1 MYVAFTL
8 VSCAFFIGIVAW
20 YSYYKTKN
28 TLNSSGGFFLGG
40 RGLTGGFIAGALILT
55 NLSAEQL
62 IGLNGQGYKNNLSSM
77 GWEVTAGFSVIILA
91 TILLPKYLGGAFTT
105 LPEFI
110 NTRFD
115 HQTRLLIVV
124 LFMVGYGFIT
134 IPSVLYS
141 GSLAV
146 IQIFDIPNMFDITYE
161 QSIWII
167 VWVIGI
173 IGMLYAVLGG
183 LKAIAISDTL
193 NGIGLLIVGVL
204 VPILGFIALGH
215 GSMLAGMKTI
225 ATEHPEKLN
234 SIGSQQDDVP
244 FGSIFTGMIFANL
257 FYWGTNQYVIQRTL
271 GAKSLAEGQ
280 KGALFTGFLKIL
292 VPFLMMIPGVIAYHL
307 YGSGLKNM
315 DLAYPTLTKDVFPTF
330 LNGFFLAVLLGAVFS
345 SFNAL
350 LNSASTLFV
359 YDIYK
364 VLINKEATDRQMI
377 RVSQWFGVIL
387 ALITFFISPK
397 LMNAPQGLWTIIR
410 QFTGFFNIP
419 IIAIVLVGIFSK
431 RIPAIGPKIVII
443 SHVIVY
449 YLLIWGLPMFFH
461 YEMTINFIYIQGLL
475 FVIEVL
481 LMIVIGA
488 IKPLSTPYQ
497 FKPNPKVDMT
507 PWKYTIPVTVVLFG
521 SMIFTFIL
529 FSPIGLASQEN
540 IVSPLFWPM
549 VIALVI
555 VVGVLY
561 YVSLKQ
567 WSHKYESTLKQQYN
581 KQLKEELNIEQQGK
595 VITNSLEHSIK

>member
-1 MYVAFTL
+1 MYIAFTL
-8 VSCAFFIGIVAW
+8 LSCAFFIGIVAW

-28 TLNSSGGFFLGG
+28 TVSSSGGFFLGG

-62 IGLNGQGYKNNLSSM
+62 IGLNGQGYQNNLSSM

-110 NTRFD
+110 NNRFD
-115 HQTRLLIVV
+115 KQTRLLIVL

-146 IQIFDIPNMFDITYE
+146 LQIFDIPHMFHITYE
-161 QSIWII
+161 QSIWVI

-173 IGMLYAVLGG
+173 IGMLYAILGG
-183 LKAIAISDTL
+183 LRAIAISDTI
-193 NGIGLLIVGVL
+193 NGIGLLIVGIL
-204 VPILGFIALGH
+204 VPILGFIALGN
-215 GSMLAGMKTI
+215 GSLLEGMKTV
-225 ATEHPEKLN
+225 ATDHPEKLN
-234 SIGSQQDDVP
+234 AIGSNKDDVP

-271 GAKSLAEGQ
+271 GAKNLAEGQ

-315 DLAYPTLTKDVFPTF
+315 DLAYPTLVKDVFPTF
-330 LNGFFLAVLLGAVFS
+330 LDGFFLAVLLGAVFS

-364 VLINKEATDRQMI
+364 VLINNKATDRQMI

-387 ALITFFISPK
+387 ALATFFISPM

-419 IIAIVLVGIFSK
+419 IIAIVLVGIFAK
-431 RIPAIGPKIVII
+431 KVPAIAPKIVII

-449 YLLIWGLPMFFH
+449 YLLIWGLPMVFK
-461 YEMTINFIYIQGLL
+461 YEMAINFIYIQGLL

-481 LMIVIGA
+481 IMLIIGMTN
-488 IKPLSTPYQ
+488 PLDIP
-497 FKPNPKVDMT
+497 FKFSPNPKVDMT
-507 PWKYTIPVTVVLFG
+507 PWKYTIPVTVLLLG
-521 SMIFTFIL
+521 SIVFTFIL
-529 FSPIGLASQEN
+529 FSPIGLAAQN
-540 IVSPLFWPM
+540 HIVSSWFWPSI
-549 VIALVI
+549 VLLAII
-555 VVGVLY
+555 VVTFYFIGLR
-561 YVSLKQ
+561 Q
-567 WSHKYESTLKQQYN
+567 WSKKYEVALKQQYDEALFRDLN
-581 KQLKEELNIEQQGK
+581 QNELSGEPLIR
-595 VITNSLEHSIK
+595 

>member
-1 MYVAFTL
+1 MYIAFTL
-8 VSCAFFIGIVAW
+8 ISCAFFIGIVAW

-28 TLNSSGGFFLGG
+28 TVSSSGGFFLGG

-62 IGLNGQGYKNNLSSM
+62 IGLNGQGYQNNLSSM

-110 NTRFD
+110 NNRFD
-115 HQTRLLIVV
+115 KQTRLLIVL

-146 IQIFDIPNMFDITYE
+146 LQIFDIPNMFHITYE
-161 QSIWII
+161 QSIWVI

-173 IGMLYAVLGG
+173 IGMLYAILGG

-204 VPILGFIALGH
+204 VPILGFIALGN
-215 GSMLAGMKTI
+215 GSLLEGMKTV
-225 ATEHPEKLN
+225 ATDHPEKLN
-234 SIGSQQDDVP
+234 AIGSNKDDVP

-315 DLAYPTLTKDVFPTF
+315 DLAYPTLVKDVFPTF
-330 LNGFFLAVLLGAVFS
+330 LDGFFLAVLLGAVFS

-364 VLINKEATDRQMI
+364 VLINNKATDRQMI

-387 ALITFFISPK
+387 ALATFFISPM

-419 IIAIVLVGIFSK
+419 IIAIVLVGIFAK
-431 RIPAIGPKIVII
+431 KVPAIAPKIVII
-443 SHVIVY
+443 AHVIVY
-449 YLLIWGLPMFFH
+449 YLLIWGLPMFFK
-461 YEMTINFIYIQGLL
+461 YEMAINFIYIQGLL

-481 LMIVIGA
+481 VMLIIGMT
-488 IKPLSTPYQ
+488 KPLDIP
-497 FKPNPKVDMT
+497 FKFSPNPKVDMT
-507 PWKYTIPVTVVLFG
+507 PWKYTIPVTVLLLG
-521 SMIFTFIL
+521 SIVFTFIL
-529 FSPIGLASQEN
+529 FSPIGLAAQHH
-540 IVSPLFWPM
+540 IVSSWFWPSI
-549 VIALVI
+549 VLLAII
-555 VVGVLY
+555 VV
-561 YVSLKQ
+561 
-567 WSHKYESTLKQQYN
+567 
-581 KQLKEELNIEQQGK
+581 
-595 VITNSLEHSIK
+595 

>member
-1 MYVAFTL
+1 MYIAFTL
-8 VSCAFFIGIVAW
+8 ISCAFFIGIVAW

-28 TLNSSGGFFLGG
+28 TVSSSGGFFLGG

-62 IGLNGQGYKNNLSSM
+62 IGLNGQGYQNNLSSM

-110 NTRFD
+110 NNRFD
-115 HQTRLLIVV
+115 KQTRLLIVL

-146 IQIFDIPNMFDITYE
+146 LQIFDIPHMFHITYE
-161 QSIWII
+161 QSIWVI

-173 IGMLYAVLGG
+173 IGMLYAILGG

-204 VPILGFIALGH
+204 VPILGFIALGN
-215 GSMLAGMKTI
+215 GSLLEGMKTI
-225 ATEHPEKLN
+225 ATNHPEKLN
-234 SIGSQQDDVP
+234 AIGSNKDDVP

-292 VPFLMMIPGVIAYHL
+292 VPFLMMIPGVIAFHL

-315 DLAYPTLTKDVFPTF
+315 DLAYPTLVKDVFPTF
-330 LNGFFLAVLLGAVFS
+330 LDGFFLAVLLGAVFS

-364 VLINKEATDRQMI
+364 VLINNKAIDRQMI

-387 ALITFFISPK
+387 ALATFFISPM
-397 LMNAPQGLWTIIR
+397 LMNAPQGLWIIIR

-419 IIAIVLVGIFSK
+419 IIAIVLVGIFAK
-431 RIPAIGPKIVII
+431 RVPAIAPKIVII

-449 YLLIWGLPMFFH
+449 YLLIWGLPMVFK
-461 YEMTINFIYIQGLL
+461 YEMAINFIYIQGLL
-475 FVIEVL
+475 FVVEVL
-481 LMIVIGA
+481 VMLIIGMTN
-488 IKPLSTPYQ
+488 PLDIP
-497 FKPNPKVDMT
+497 FKFSPNPKVDMT
-507 PWKYTIPVTVVLFG
+507 PWKYTIPVTVLLLG
-521 SMIFTFIL
+521 SIVFTFIL
-529 FSPIGLASQEN
+529 FSPIGLAAQHH
-540 IVSPLFWPM
+540 IVSSWFWPSI
-549 VIALVI
+549 VLLAII
-555 VVGVLY
+555 VVIFHYIGLR
-561 YVSLKQ
+561 Q
-567 WSHKYESTLKQQYN
+567 WSKQYETTLKKQYN
-581 KQLKEELNIEQQGK
+581 KELFTDLNQNELSGEPLIR
-595 VITNSLEHSIK
+595 

>member
-1 MYVAFTL
+1 MYIAFTL
-8 VSCAFFIGIVAW
+8 LSCAFFIGIVAW

-28 TLNSSGGFFLGG
+28 TVSSSGGFFLGG

-62 IGLNGQGYKNNLSSM
+62 IGLNGQGYQNNLSSM

-110 NTRFD
+110 NNRFD
-115 HQTRLLIVV
+115 KQTRLLIVL

-146 IQIFDIPNMFDITYE
+146 LQIFDIPHMFHITYE
-161 QSIWII
+161 QSIWVI

-173 IGMLYAVLGG
+173 IGMLYAILGG

-193 NGIGLLIVGVL
+193 NGIGLLIVGIL
-204 VPILGFIALGH
+204 VPILGFIALGN
-215 GSMLAGMKTI
+215 GSLLEGMKTV
-225 ATEHPEKLN
+225 ATDHPEKLN
-234 SIGSQQDDVP
+234 AIGSNKDDVP
-244 FGSIFTGMIFANL
+244 IGSIFTGMIFANL

-271 GAKSLAEGQ
+271 GAKNLAEGQ

-315 DLAYPTLTKDVFPTF
+315 DLAYPTLVKDVFPTF
-330 LNGFFLAVLLGAVFS
+330 LDGFFLAVLLGAVFS

-364 VLINKEATDRQMI
+364 VLINNKATDRQMI

-387 ALITFFISPK
+387 ALATFFISPM

-419 IIAIVLVGIFSK
+419 IIAIVLVGIFAK
-431 RIPAIGPKIVII
+431 RVPAIAPKIVII

-449 YLLIWGLPMFFH
+449 YLLIWGLPMFFK
-461 YEMTINFIYIQGLL
+461 YEMAINFIYIQGLL

-481 LMIVIGA
+481 VMLIIGMT
-488 IKPLSTPYQ
+488 KPLDIP
-497 FKPNPKVDMT
+497 FKFSPNPKVDMT
-507 PWKYTIPVTVVLFG
+507 PWKYTIPVTVLLLG
-521 SMIFTFIL
+521 SIVFTFIL
-529 FSPIGLASQEN
+529 FSPIGLAAQHH
-540 IVSPLFWPM
+540 IVSSWFWPSI
-549 VIALVI
+549 VLLVI
-555 VVGVLY
+555 IVVTFYFIGLR
-561 YVSLKQ
+561 Q
-567 WSHKYESTLKQQYN
+567 WSKKYEVALKQQYN
-581 KQLKEELNIEQQGK
+581 KELFTDLNQSELPGEQLIR
-595 VITNSLEHSIK
+595 

>member
-1 MYVAFTL
+1 MYIAFTL
-8 VSCAFFIGIVAW
+8 ISCAFFIGIVAW

-28 TLNSSGGFFLGG
+28 TVSSSGGFFLGG

-62 IGLNGQGYKNNLSSM
+62 IGLNGQGYQNNLSSM

-110 NTRFD
+110 NNRFD
-115 HQTRLLIVV
+115 KQTRLLIVL

-146 IQIFDIPNMFDITYE
+146 LQIFDIPNMFHITYE
-161 QSIWII
+161 QSIWAI

-173 IGMLYAVLGG
+173 IGMLYAILGG

-204 VPILGFIALGH
+204 VPILGFIALGN
-215 GSMLAGMKTI
+215 GSLLEGMKAV
-225 ATEHPEKLN
+225 ATDHPEKLN
-234 SIGSQQDDVP
+234 AIGSNKDDVP

-315 DLAYPTLTKDVFPTF
+315 DLAYPTLVKDVFPTF
-330 LNGFFLAVLLGAVFS
+330 LDGFFLAVLLGAVFS

-364 VLINKEATDRQMI
+364 VLINNKATDRQMI

-387 ALITFFISPK
+387 ALATFFISPM

-419 IIAIVLVGIFSK
+419 IIAIVLVGIFAK
-431 RIPAIGPKIVII
+431 KVPAIAPKIVII
-443 SHVIVY
+443 AHVIVY
-449 YLLIWGLPMFFH
+449 YLLIWGLPMFFK
-461 YEMTINFIYIQGLL
+461 YEMAINFIYIQGLL

-481 LMIVIGA
+481 VMLIIGMT
-488 IKPLSTPYQ
+488 KPLDIP
-497 FKPNPKVDMT
+497 FKFSPNPKVDMT
-507 PWKYTIPVTVVLFG
+507 PWKYTIPVTVLLLG
-521 SMIFTFIL
+521 SIVFTFIL
-529 FSPIGLASQEN
+529 FSPIGLAAQHH
-540 IVSPLFWPM
+540 IVSSWFWPSI
-549 VIALVI
+549 VLLVI
-555 VVGVLY
+555 IVVTFYFIGLR
-561 YVSLKQ
+561 Q
-567 WSHKYESTLKQQYN
+567 WSKKYEVALKQQYN
-581 KQLKEELNIEQQGK
+581 KELFTDLNQSELPGEQLIR
-595 VITNSLEHSIK
+595 

>member
-1 MYVAFTL
+1 MYTAFTL
-8 VSCAFFIGIVAW
+8 ISCAFFIGIVAW

-28 TLNSSGGFFLGG
+28 TVSSSGGFFLGG

-62 IGLNGQGYKNNLSSM
+62 IGLNGQGYQNNLSSM

-110 NTRFD
+110 NNRFD
-115 HQTRLLIVV
+115 KQTRLLIVL

-146 IQIFDIPNMFDITYE
+146 LQIFDIPNMFHITYE
-161 QSIWII
+161 QSIWVI

-173 IGMLYAVLGG
+173 IGMLYAILGG
-183 LKAIAISDTL
+183 LRAIAISDTL
-193 NGIGLLIVGVL
+193 NGIGLLIVGIL
-204 VPILGFIALGH
+204 VPILGFIALGN
-215 GSMLAGMKTI
+215 GSLLEGMKTV
-225 ATEHPEKLN
+225 ATDHPEKLN
-234 SIGSQQDDVP
+234 AIGSNKDDVP

-271 GAKSLAEGQ
+271 GAKNLAEGQ

-315 DLAYPTLTKDVFPTF
+315 DLAYPTLVKDVFPTF
-330 LNGFFLAVLLGAVFS
+330 LDGFFLAVLLGAVFS

-364 VLINKEATDRQMI
+364 VLINNKATDRQMI

-387 ALITFFISPK
+387 ALATFFISPM

-419 IIAIVLVGIFSK
+419 IIAIVLVGIFAK
-431 RIPAIGPKIVII
+431 KVPAIAPKIVII

-449 YLLIWGLPMFFH
+449 YLLIWGLPMVFK
-461 YEMTINFIYIQGLL
+461 YEMAINFIYIQGLL

-481 LMIVIGA
+481 IMLIIGMTN
-488 IKPLSTPYQ
+488 PLDIP
-497 FKPNPKVDMT
+497 FKFSPNPKVDMT
-507 PWKYTIPVTVVLFG
+507 PWKYTIPVTVLLLG
-521 SMIFTFIL
+521 SIVFTFIL
-529 FSPIGLASQEN
+529 FSPIGLAAQN
-540 IVSPLFWPM
+540 HIVSSWFWPSIVLLAII
-549 VIALVI
+549 VITFYFIGLR
-555 VVGVLY
+555 
-561 YVSLKQ
+561 Q
-567 WSHKYESTLKQQYN
+567 WSKKYEVALKQQYDEALFRDLN
-581 KQLKEELNIEQQGK
+581 QNELSGEPLIR
-595 VITNSLEHSIK
+595 

>member
-1 MYVAFTL
+1 MYIAFTL
-8 VSCAFFIGIVAW
+8 ISCAFFIGIVAW

-28 TLNSSGGFFLGG
+28 TVSSSGGFFLGG

-62 IGLNGQGYKNNLSSM
+62 IGLNGQGYQNNLSSM

-110 NTRFD
+110 NNRFD
-115 HQTRLLIVV
+115 KQTRLLIVL

-146 IQIFDIPNMFDITYE
+146 LQIFDIPNMFHITYE
-161 QSIWII
+161 QSIWVI
-167 VWVIGI
+167 VWIIGI

-204 VPILGFIALGH
+204 VPILGFIALGN
-215 GSMLAGMKTI
+215 GSLLEGMKTI
-225 ATEHPEKLN
+225 VTNHPEKLN
-234 SIGSQQDDVP
+234 AIGSNKDDVP

-292 VPFLMMIPGVIAYHL
+292 VPFLMMIPGVIAFHL

-315 DLAYPTLTKDVFPTF
+315 DLAYPTLVKDVFPTF
-330 LNGFFLAVLLGAVFS
+330 LDGFFLAVLLGAVFS

-364 VLINKEATDRQMI
+364 VLINNKATDRQMI

-387 ALITFFISPK
+387 ALATFFISPM

-419 IIAIVLVGIFSK
+419 IIAIVLVGIFAK
-431 RIPAIGPKIVII
+431 KVPAIAPKIVII

-449 YLLIWGLPMFFH
+449 YLLIWGLPMFFK
-461 YEMTINFIYIQGLL
+461 YEMAINFIYIQGLL

-481 LMIVIGA
+481 VMLIIGMTN
-488 IKPLSTPYQ
+488 PLDIP
-497 FKPNPKVDMT
+497 FKFSPNPKVDMT
-507 PWKYTIPVTVVLFG
+507 PWKYTIPVTVLLLGAIV
-521 SMIFTFIL
+521 FTFIL
-529 FSPIGLASQEN
+529 FSPIGLAAQHH
-540 IVSPLFWPM
+540 IVSSWFWPSI
-549 VIALVI
+549 VLLAII
-555 VVGVLY
+555 VVTFYFIGLR
-561 YVSLKQ
+561 Q
-567 WSHKYESTLKQQYN
+567 WSKKYEVALKQQYN
-581 KQLKEELNIEQQGK
+581 KELFTDLNQSELPGEQLIR
-595 VITNSLEHSIK
+595 

>member
-1 MYVAFTL
+1 MYIAFTL
-8 VSCAFFIGIVAW
+8 LSCAFFIGIVAW

-28 TLNSSGGFFLGG
+28 TVSSSGGFFLGG

-62 IGLNGQGYKNNLSSM
+62 IGLNGQGYQNNLSSM

-110 NTRFD
+110 NNRFD
-115 HQTRLLIVV
+115 KQTRLLIVL

-146 IQIFDIPNMFDITYE
+146 LQIFDIPNMFHITYE
-161 QSIWII
+161 QSIWVI

-173 IGMLYAVLGG
+173 IGMLYAILGG
-183 LKAIAISDTL
+183 LRAIAISDTL
-193 NGIGLLIVGVL
+193 NGIGLLIVGIL
-204 VPILGFIALGH
+204 VPILGFIALGN
-215 GSMLAGMKTI
+215 GSLLEGMKTVV
-225 ATEHPEKLN
+225 TDHPEKLN
-234 SIGSQQDDVP
+234 AIGSNKDDVP

-271 GAKSLAEGQ
+271 GAKNLAEGQ

-315 DLAYPTLTKDVFPTF
+315 DLAYPTLVKDVFPTF
-330 LNGFFLAVLLGAVFS
+330 LDGFFLAVLLGAVFS

-364 VLINKEATDRQMI
+364 VLINNKATDRQMI

-387 ALITFFISPK
+387 ALATFFISPM

-419 IIAIVLVGIFSK
+419 IIAIVLVGIFAK
-431 RIPAIGPKIVII
+431 KVPAIAPKIVII

-449 YLLIWGLPMFFH
+449 YLLIWGLPMFFK
-461 YEMTINFIYIQGLL
+461 YEMAINFIYIQGLL

-481 LMIVIGA
+481 IMLIIGMTN
-488 IKPLSTPYQ
+488 PLDIP
-497 FKPNPKVDMT
+497 FKFSPNPKVDMT
-507 PWKYTIPVTVVLFG
+507 PWKYTIPVTVLLLGSIVL
-521 SMIFTFIL
+521 TFIL
-529 FSPIGLASQEN
+529 FSPIGLAAQN
-540 IVSPLFWPM
+540 HIVSPWFWPSI
-549 VIALVI
+549 VLLAII
-555 VVGVLY
+555 VVTFYFIGLR
-561 YVSLKQ
+561 Q
-567 WSHKYESTLKQQYN
+567 WSKKYEVALKQQYDEALFRDLN
-581 KQLKEELNIEQQGK
+581 QNELSGEPLIR
-595 VITNSLEHSIK
+595 

>member
-1 MYVAFTL
+1 MYIAFTL
-8 VSCAFFIGIVAW
+8 ISCVFFIGIVAW

-28 TLNSSGGFFLGG
+28 TISSSGGFFLGG

-62 IGLNGQGYKNNLSSM
+62 IGLNGQGYQNNLSSM

-110 NTRFD
+110 NNRFD
-115 HQTRLLIVV
+115 KQTRLLIVL

-146 IQIFDIPNMFDITYE
+146 LQIFDIPNMFHITYE
-161 QSIWII
+161 QSIWVI

-173 IGMLYAVLGG
+173 IGMLYAILGG

-204 VPILGFIALGH
+204 VPVLGFIALGN
-215 GSMLAGMKTI
+215 GSLLEGMKTI
-225 ATEHPEKLN
+225 ATDHPEKLN
-234 SIGSQQDDVP
+234 AIGSNKDDVP

-271 GAKSLAEGQ
+271 GAKNLAEGQ

-307 YGSGLKNM
+307 YRSRLKNM
-315 DLAYPTLTKDVFPTF
+315 DLAYPMLVKDVFPTF
-330 LNGFFLAVLLGAVFS
+330 LDGFFLAVLLGAVFS

-364 VLINKEATDRQMI
+364 ILINKKATDRQMI
-377 RVSQWFGVIL
+377 RASQWFGVIL
-387 ALITFFISPK
+387 ALTTFFISPM

-419 IIAIVLVGIFSK
+419 IIAIVLVGIFAK
-431 RIPAIGPKIVII
+431 RVPPIAPKIIII
-443 SHVIVY
+443 SHVLVY
-449 YLLIWGLPMFFH
+449 YLLIWGLPVFFK

-481 LMIVIGA
+481 VMLIIGV
-488 IKPLSTPYQ
+488 KNPLDTS
-497 FKPNPKVDMT
+497 FKFSPNPKVDMR
-507 PWKYTIPVTVVLFG
+507 PWKYTIPVTVLLLG
-521 SMIFTFIL
+521 SIVFTFIL
-529 FSPIGLASQEN
+529 FSPIGLAAQHH
-540 IVSPLFWPM
+540 IVSSWFWP
-549 VIALVI
+549 AI
-555 VVGVLY
+555 VLLAITVVTFY
-561 YVSLKQ
+561 YIGLRQ
-567 WSHKYESTLKQQYN
+567 WSKKYETTLKQQYN
-581 KQLKEELNIEQQGK
+581 KELFRDLDESELSGE
-595 VITNSLEHSIK
+595 NS

>member
-1 MYVAFTL
+1 MYIAFTL
-8 VSCAFFIGIVAW
+8 ISCVFFIVIVAW
-20 YSYYKTKN
+20 YAYYKTKN
-28 TLNSSGGFFLGG
+28 TVSSSGGFFLGG
-40 RGLTGGFIAGALILT
+40 RGLIGGFIAGALILT

-62 IGLNGQGYKNNLSSM
+62 IGLNGQGYQNNLSSM

-110 NTRFD
+110 NNRFD
-115 HQTRLLIVV
+115 KQTRLLIVL

-146 IQIFDIPNMFDITYE
+146 LQIFDIPHMFHITYE
-161 QSIWII
+161 QSIWVI

-173 IGMLYAVLGG
+173 IGMLYAILGG

-204 VPILGFIALGH
+204 VPILGFIALGN
-215 GSMLAGMKTI
+215 GSLLEGMKTI
-225 ATEHPEKLN
+225 ATNHPEKLN
-234 SIGSQQDDVP
+234 AIGSNKDDVP

-292 VPFLMMIPGVIAYHL
+292 VPFLMMIPGVIAFHL

-315 DLAYPTLTKDVFPTF
+315 DLAYPTLVKDVFPTF
-330 LNGFFLAVLLGAVFS
+330 LDGFFLAVLLGAVFS

-364 VLINKEATDRQMI
+364 VLINNKATDRQMI

-387 ALITFFISPK
+387 ALVTFFISPM

-410 QFTGFFNIP
+410 QFTGFFNIL
-419 IIAIVLVGIFSK
+419 IIAIVLVGIFAK
-431 RIPAIGPKIVII
+431 RVPAIAPKIVII

-449 YLLIWGLPMFFH
+449 YLLIWGLPMFFK
-461 YEMTINFIYIQGLL
+461 YEMAINFIYIQGIL

-481 LMIVIGA
+481 VMLIIGMINPLA
-488 IKPLSTPYQ
+488 IP
-497 FKPNPKVDMT
+497 FKFSPNPKVDMT
-507 PWKYTIPVTVVLFG
+507 PWKYTIPVTVLLLGAIV
-521 SMIFTFIL
+521 FTFIL
-529 FSPIGLASQEN
+529 FSPIGLAAQHH
-540 IVSPLFWPM
+540 IVSAWFWPSI
-549 VIALVI
+549 VLLAII
-555 VVGVLY
+555 VVAFY
-561 YVSLKQ
+561 YIGLRQ
-567 WSHKYESTLKQQYN
+567 WSKKYETTLKQQYN
-581 KQLKEELNIEQQGK
+581 KELFTDLNQNELSGEPLIR
-595 VITNSLEHSIK
+595 

>member
-1 MYVAFTL
+1 MYIAFTL
-8 VSCAFFIGIVAW
+8 ISCAFFIGIVAW

-28 TLNSSGGFFLGG
+28 TVSSSGGFFLGG

-62 IGLNGQGYKNNLSSM
+62 IGLNGQGYQNNLSSM

-110 NTRFD
+110 NNRFD
-115 HQTRLLIVV
+115 KQTRLLIVL

-146 IQIFDIPNMFDITYE
+146 LQIFDIPNMFHITYE
-161 QSIWII
+161 QSIWVI

-173 IGMLYAVLGG
+173 IGMLYAILGG

-204 VPILGFIALGH
+204 VPILGFIALGN
-215 GSMLAGMKTI
+215 GSLLEGMKTV
-225 ATEHPEKLN
+225 ATDHPEKLN
-234 SIGSQQDDVP
+234 AIGSNKDDVP

-315 DLAYPTLTKDVFPTF
+315 DLAYPTLVKDVFPTF
-330 LNGFFLAVLLGAVFS
+330 LDGFFLAVLLGAVFS

-364 VLINKEATDRQMI
+364 VLINNKATDRQMI

-387 ALITFFISPK
+387 ALATFFISPM

-419 IIAIVLVGIFSK
+419 IIAIVLVGIFAK
-431 RIPAIGPKIVII
+431 KVPAIAPKIVII
-443 SHVIVY
+443 AHVIVY
-449 YLLIWGLPMFFH
+449 YLLIWGLPMFFK
-461 YEMTINFIYIQGLL
+461 YEMAINFIYIQGLL

-481 LMIVIGA
+481 VMLIIGMTN
-488 IKPLSTPYQ
+488 PLDIP
-497 FKPNPKVDMT
+497 FKFSPNPKVDMT
-507 PWKYTIPVTVVLFG
+507 PWKYTIPVTVLLLG
-521 SMIFTFIL
+521 SIVFTFIL
-529 FSPIGLASQEN
+529 FSPIGLAAQHH
-540 IVSPLFWPM
+540 IVSSWFWPSI
-549 VIALVI
+549 VLLAII
-555 VVGVLY
+555 VVTFYFIGLR
-561 YVSLKQ
+561 Q
-567 WSHKYESTLKQQYN
+567 WSKKYEVALKQQYN
-581 KQLKEELNIEQQGK
+581 KELFTDLNQSELPGEQLIR
-595 VITNSLEHSIK
+595 

>member
-1 MYVAFTL
+1 MYIAFTL
-8 VSCAFFIGIVAW
+8 ISCVFFIVIVAW
-20 YSYYKTKN
+20 YAYYKTKN
-28 TLNSSGGFFLGG
+28 TVSSSGGFFLGG

-62 IGLNGQGYKNNLSSM
+62 IGLNGQGYQNNLSSM

-110 NTRFD
+110 NNRFD
-115 HQTRLLIVV
+115 KQTRLLIVL

-146 IQIFDIPNMFDITYE
+146 LQIFDIPHMFHITYE
-161 QSIWII
+161 QSIWVI

-173 IGMLYAVLGG
+173 IGMLYAILGG

-204 VPILGFIALGH
+204 VPILGFIALGN
-215 GSMLAGMKTI
+215 GSLLEGMKTI
-225 ATEHPEKLN
+225 ATDHPEKLN
-234 SIGSQQDDVP
+234 AIGSNKDDVP

-292 VPFLMMIPGVIAYHL
+292 VPFLMMIPGVIAFHL

-315 DLAYPTLTKDVFPTF
+315 DLAYPTLVKDVFPTF
-330 LNGFFLAVLLGAVFS
+330 LDGFFLAVLLGAVFS

-364 VLINKEATDRQMI
+364 VLINNKATDRQMI

-387 ALITFFISPK
+387 ALVTFFISPM

-419 IIAIVLVGIFSK
+419 IIAIVLVGIFAK
-431 RIPAIGPKIVII
+431 RVPAIAPKIVII

-449 YLLIWGLPMFFH
+449 YLLIWGLPMFFK
-461 YEMTINFIYIQGLL
+461 YEMAINFIYIQGIL

-481 LMIVIGA
+481 VMLIIGMINPLA
-488 IKPLSTPYQ
+488 IP
-497 FKPNPKVDMT
+497 FKFSPNPKVDMT
-507 PWKYTIPVTVVLFG
+507 PWKYTIPVTVLLLGAIV
-521 SMIFTFIL
+521 FTFIL
-529 FSPIGLASQEN
+529 FSPIGLAAQHH
-540 IVSPLFWPM
+540 IVSAWFWPSI
-549 VIALVI
+549 VLLAII
-555 VVGVLY
+555 VVAFY
-561 YVSLKQ
+561 YIGLRQ
-567 WSHKYESTLKQQYN
+567 WSKKYETTLKQQYN
-581 KQLKEELNIEQQGK
+581 KELFTDLNQNELSGEPLIR
-595 VITNSLEHSIK
+595 

>member
-1 MYVAFTL
+1 MYIAFTL
-8 VSCAFFIGIVAW
+8 LSCAFFIGIVAW

-28 TLNSSGGFFLGG
+28 TVSSSGGFFLGG

-62 IGLNGQGYKNNLSSM
+62 IGLNGQGYQNNLSSM

-110 NTRFD
+110 NNRFD
-115 HQTRLLIVV
+115 KQTRLLIVL
-124 LFMVGYGFIT
+124 LFMIGYGFIT

-146 IQIFDIPNMFDITYE
+146 LQIFDIPNMFHITYE
-161 QSIWII
+161 QSIWVI

-173 IGMLYAVLGG
+173 IGMLYAILGG
-183 LKAIAISDTL
+183 LRAIAISDTL
-193 NGIGLLIVGVL
+193 NGIGLLIVGIL
-204 VPILGFIALGH
+204 VPILGFIALGN
-215 GSMLAGMKTI
+215 GSLLEGMKTV
-225 ATEHPEKLN
+225 ATDHPEKLN
-234 SIGSQQDDVP
+234 AIGSNKDDVP

-271 GAKSLAEGQ
+271 GAKNLAEGQ

-307 YGSGLKNM
+307 YGSGLKNI
-315 DLAYPTLTKDVFPTF
+315 DLAYPTLVKDVFPTF
-330 LNGFFLAVLLGAVFS
+330 LDGFFLAVLLGAVFS

-364 VLINKEATDRQMI
+364 VLINNKATDRQMI

-387 ALITFFISPK
+387 ALATFFISPM

-419 IIAIVLVGIFSK
+419 IIAIVLVGIFAK
-431 RIPAIGPKIVII
+431 KVPAIAPKIVII

-449 YLLIWGLPMFFH
+449 YLLIWGLPMVFK
-461 YEMTINFIYIQGLL
+461 YEMAINFIYIQGLL

-481 LMIVIGA
+481 IMLIIGMTN
-488 IKPLSTPYQ
+488 PLDIP
-497 FKPNPKVDMT
+497 FKFSPNPKVDMT
-507 PWKYTIPVTVVLFG
+507 PWKYTIPVTVLLLG
-521 SMIFTFIL
+521 SIVFTFIL
-529 FSPIGLASQEN
+529 FSPIGLAAQN
-540 IVSPLFWPM
+540 HIVSSWFWPSI
-549 VIALVI
+549 VLLAII
-555 VVGVLY
+555 VVTFYFIGLR
-561 YVSLKQ
+561 Q
-567 WSHKYESTLKQQYN
+567 WSKKYEVALKQQYDEALFRDLN
-581 KQLKEELNIEQQGK
+581 QNELSGEPLIR
-595 VITNSLEHSIK
+595 

>member
-1 MYVAFTL
+1 MYIAFTL
-8 VSCAFFIGIVAW
+8 LSCAFFIGIVAW

-28 TLNSSGGFFLGG
+28 TVSSSGGFFLGG

-62 IGLNGQGYKNNLSSM
+62 IGLNGQGYQNNLSSM

-110 NTRFD
+110 NNRFD
-115 HQTRLLIVV
+115 KQTRLLIVL

-146 IQIFDIPNMFDITYE
+146 LQIFDIPNMFHITYE
-161 QSIWII
+161 QSIWVI

-173 IGMLYAVLGG
+173 IGMLYAILGG

-204 VPILGFIALGH
+204 VPILGFIALGN
-215 GSMLAGMKTI
+215 GSLLEGMKTV
-225 ATEHPEKLN
+225 ATDHPEKLN
-234 SIGSQQDDVP
+234 AIGSNKDDVP

-292 VPFLMMIPGVIAYHL
+292 VPFLMMIPGVIAFHL

-315 DLAYPTLTKDVFPTF
+315 DLAYPTLVKDVFPTF
-330 LNGFFLAVLLGAVFS
+330 LDGFFLAVLLGAVFS

-364 VLINKEATDRQMI
+364 VLINNKATDRQMI

-387 ALITFFISPK
+387 ALATFFISPM

-419 IIAIVLVGIFSK
+419 IIAIVLVGIFAK
-431 RIPAIGPKIVII
+431 RVPAIAPKIVII

-449 YLLIWGLPMFFH
+449 YLLIWGLPMFFK
-461 YEMTINFIYIQGLL
+461 YEMAINFIYIQGLL

-481 LMIVIGA
+481 VMLIIGMT
-488 IKPLSTPYQ
+488 KPLDIP
-497 FKPNPKVDMT
+497 FKFSPNPKVDMT
-507 PWKYTIPVTVVLFG
+507 PWKYTIPVTVLLLG
-521 SMIFTFIL
+521 SIVFTFIL
-529 FSPIGLASQEN
+529 FSPIGLAVQHH
-540 IVSPLFWPM
+540 IVSSWFWPSI
-549 VIALVI
+549 VLLVI
-555 VVGVLY
+555 IVVTFYFIGLR
-561 YVSLKQ
+561 Q
-567 WSHKYESTLKQQYN
+567 WSKKYEVALKQQYN
-581 KQLKEELNIEQQGK
+581 KELFTDLNQSELPGEQLIR
-595 VITNSLEHSIK
+595 

>member
-1 MYVAFTL
+1 MYIAFTL
-8 VSCAFFIGIVAW
+8 ISCAFFIGIVAW

-28 TLNSSGGFFLGG
+28 TVSSSGGFFLGG

-62 IGLNGQGYKNNLSSM
+62 IGLNGQGYQKNLSSM

-110 NTRFD
+110 NNRFD
-115 HQTRLLIVV
+115 KQTRLLIVL

-146 IQIFDIPNMFDITYE
+146 LQIFDIPHMFHITYE
-161 QSIWII
+161 QSIWVI
-167 VWVIGI
+167 VWIIGI
-173 IGMLYAVLGG
+173 IGMLYAILGG

-204 VPILGFIALGH
+204 VPILGFIALGN
-215 GSMLAGMKTI
+215 GSLLEGMKTI
-225 ATEHPEKLN
+225 ATDHPEKLN
-234 SIGSQQDDVP
+234 AIGSNKDDVP

-292 VPFLMMIPGVIAYHL
+292 VPFLMMIPGVIAFHL

-315 DLAYPTLTKDVFPTF
+315 DLAYPTLVKDVFPTF
-330 LNGFFLAVLLGAVFS
+330 LDGFFLAVLLGAVFS

-364 VLINKEATDRQMI
+364 VLINNKATDRQMI

-387 ALITFFISPK
+387 ALVTFFISPM

-419 IIAIVLVGIFSK
+419 IIAIVLVGIFAK
-431 RIPAIGPKIVII
+431 RVPAIAPKIVII

-449 YLLIWGLPMFFH
+449 YLLIWGLPMFFK
-461 YEMTINFIYIQGLL
+461 YEMAINFIYIQGIL

-481 LMIVIGA
+481 VMLIIGMINPLA
-488 IKPLSTPYQ
+488 IP
-497 FKPNPKVDMT
+497 FKFSPNPKVDMT
-507 PWKYTIPVTVVLFG
+507 PWKYTIPVTVLLLGAIV
-521 SMIFTFIL
+521 FTFIL
-529 FSPIGLASQEN
+529 FSPIGLAAQHH
-540 IVSPLFWPM
+540 IVSSWFWPSI
-549 VIALVI
+549 VLLAII
-555 VVGVLY
+555 VVIFY
-561 YVSLKQ
+561 YIGLRQ
-567 WSHKYESTLKQQYN
+567 WSKKYETTLKQQYN
-581 KQLKEELNIEQQGK
+581 EELFRDLNQSELSGEPL
-595 VITNSLEHSIK
+595 VR

>member
-1 MYVAFTL
+1 MYIAFTL
-8 VSCAFFIGIVAW
+8 ISCAFFIGIVAW

-28 TLNSSGGFFLGG
+28 TVSSSGGFFLGG

-62 IGLNGQGYKNNLSSM
+62 IGLNGQGYQNNLSSM

-110 NTRFD
+110 NNRFD
-115 HQTRLLIVV
+115 KQTRLLIVL

-146 IQIFDIPNMFDITYE
+146 LQIFDIPNMFHITYE
-161 QSIWII
+161 QSIWVI

-173 IGMLYAVLGG
+173 IGMLYAILGG

-204 VPILGFIALGH
+204 VPILGFIALGN
-215 GSMLAGMKTI
+215 GSLLEGMKTV
-225 ATEHPEKLN
+225 ATDHPEKLN
-234 SIGSQQDDVP
+234 AIGSNKDDVP

-315 DLAYPTLTKDVFPTF
+315 DLAYPTLVKDVFPTF
-330 LNGFFLAVLLGAVFS
+330 LDGFFLAVLLGAVFS
-345 SFNAL
+345 SLNAL

-364 VLINKEATDRQMI
+364 VLINNKATDRQMI

-387 ALITFFISPK
+387 ALATFFISPM

-419 IIAIVLVGIFSK
+419 IIAIVLVGIFAK
-431 RIPAIGPKIVII
+431 KVPAIAPKIVII
-443 SHVIVY
+443 AHVIVY
-449 YLLIWGLPMFFH
+449 YLLIWGLPMFFK
-461 YEMTINFIYIQGLL
+461 YEMAINFIYIQGLL

-481 LMIVIGA
+481 VMLIIGMT
-488 IKPLSTPYQ
+488 KPLDIP
-497 FKPNPKVDMT
+497 FKFSPNPKVDMT
-507 PWKYTIPVTVVLFG
+507 PWKYTIPVTVLLLG
-521 SMIFTFIL
+521 SIVFTFIL
-529 FSPIGLASQEN
+529 FSPIGLAAQHH
-540 IVSPLFWPM
+540 IVSSWFWPSI
-549 VIALVI
+549 VLLVI
-555 VVGVLY
+555 IVVTFYFIGLR
-561 YVSLKQ
+561 Q
-567 WSHKYESTLKQQYN
+567 WSKKYEVALKQQYN
-581 KQLKEELNIEQQGK
+581 KELFTDLNQSELPGEQLIR
-595 VITNSLEHSIK
+595 

>member
-1 MYVAFTL
+1 MYIAFTL
-8 VSCAFFIGIVAW
+8 ISCAFFIGIVAW

-28 TLNSSGGFFLGG
+28 TVSSSGGFFLGG

-62 IGLNGQGYKNNLSSM
+62 IGLNGQGYQNNLSSM

-110 NTRFD
+110 NNRFD
-115 HQTRLLIVV
+115 KQTRLLIVL

-146 IQIFDIPNMFDITYE
+146 LQIFDIPNMFHITYE
-161 QSIWII
+161 QSIWVI

-173 IGMLYAVLGG
+173 IGMLYAILGG
-183 LKAIAISDTL
+183 LRAIAISDTL

-204 VPILGFIALGH
+204 VPILGFIALGN
-215 GSMLAGMKTI
+215 GSLLEGMKTV
-225 ATEHPEKLN
+225 ATDHPEKLN
-234 SIGSQQDDVP
+234 AIGSNKDDVP

-292 VPFLMMIPGVIAYHL
+292 VPFLMMIPGVIAFHL

-315 DLAYPTLTKDVFPTF
+315 DLAYPTLVKDVFPTF
-330 LNGFFLAVLLGAVFS
+330 LDGFFLAVLLGAVFS

-364 VLINKEATDRQMI
+364 VLINNKATDRQMI

-387 ALITFFISPK
+387 ALATFFISPM

-419 IIAIVLVGIFSK
+419 IIGIVLVGIFAK
-431 RIPAIGPKIVII
+431 KVPAIAPKIVII

-449 YLLIWGLPMFFH
+449 YLLIWGLPMFFK
-461 YEMTINFIYIQGLL
+461 YEMAINFIYIQGLL

-481 LMIVIGA
+481 VMLIIGMTN
-488 IKPLSTPYQ
+488 PLDIP
-497 FKPNPKVDMT
+497 FKFSPNPKVDMT
-507 PWKYTIPVTVVLFG
+507 PWKYTIPVTVLLLG
-521 SMIFTFIL
+521 SIVFTFIL
-529 FSPIGLASQEN
+529 FSPIGLAAQHH
-540 IVSPLFWPM
+540 IVSSWFWPSI
-549 VIALVI
+549 VLLAII
-555 VVGVLY
+555 VVTFYFIGLR
-561 YVSLKQ
+561 Q
-567 WSHKYESTLKQQYN
+567 WSKKYEVALKQQYN
-581 KQLKEELNIEQQGK
+581 KELVTDLNQSELPGEQLIR
-595 VITNSLEHSIK
+595 

>member
-1 MYVAFTL
+1 MYIAFTL
-8 VSCAFFIGIVAW
+8 ISCAFFIGIVAW

-28 TLNSSGGFFLGG
+28 TVSSSGGFFLGG

-62 IGLNGQGYKNNLSSM
+62 IGLNGQGYQNNLSSM

-110 NTRFD
+110 NNRFD
-115 HQTRLLIVV
+115 KQTRLLIVL

-146 IQIFDIPNMFDITYE
+146 LQIFDIPNMFHITYE
-161 QSIWII
+161 QSIWVI

-173 IGMLYAVLGG
+173 IGMLYAILGG

-204 VPILGFIALGH
+204 VPILGFIALGN
-215 GSMLAGMKTI
+215 GSLLEGMKTV
-225 ATEHPEKLN
+225 ATDHPEKLN
-234 SIGSQQDDVP
+234 AIGSNKDDVP

-315 DLAYPTLTKDVFPTF
+315 DLAYPTLVKDVFPTF
-330 LNGFFLAVLLGAVFS
+330 LDGFFLAVLLGAVFS

-364 VLINKEATDRQMI
+364 VLINNKATDRQMI

-387 ALITFFISPK
+387 ALATFFISPM

-419 IIAIVLVGIFSK
+419 IIAIVLVGIFAK
-431 RIPAIGPKIVII
+431 KVPAIAPKIVII
-443 SHVIVY
+443 AHVIVY
-449 YLLIWGLPMFFH
+449 YLLIWGLPMFFK
-461 YEMTINFIYIQGLL
+461 YEMAINFIYIQGLL

-481 LMIVIGA
+481 VMLIIGMTN
-488 IKPLSTPYQ
+488 PLDIP
-497 FKPNPKVDMT
+497 FKFSPNPKVDMT
-507 PWKYTIPVTVVLFG
+507 PWKYTIPVTVLLLG
-521 SMIFTFIL
+521 SIVFTFIL
-529 FSPIGLASQEN
+529 FSPIGLAAQHH
-540 IVSPLFWPM
+540 IVSSWFWPSI
-549 VIALVI
+549 VLLAII
-555 VVGVLY
+555 VVIFY
-561 YVSLKQ
+561 YIGLRQ
-567 WSHKYESTLKQQYN
+567 WSKKYETTLKQRYN
-581 KQLKEELNIEQQGK
+581 KELFTDLNQSELPGEQLIR
-595 VITNSLEHSIK
+595 

>member
-1 MYVAFTL
+1 MYIAFTL
-8 VSCAFFIGIVAW
+8 ISCAFFIGIVAW

-28 TLNSSGGFFLGG
+28 TVSSSGGFFLGG

-62 IGLNGQGYKNNLSSM
+62 IGLNGQGYQNNLSSM

-110 NTRFD
+110 NNRFD
-115 HQTRLLIVV
+115 KQTRLLIVL

-146 IQIFDIPNMFDITYE
+146 LQIFDIPNMFHITYE
-161 QSIWII
+161 QSIWVI

-173 IGMLYAVLGG
+173 IGMLYAILGG

-204 VPILGFIALGH
+204 VPILGFIALGN
-215 GSMLAGMKTI
+215 GSLLEGMKTV
-225 ATEHPEKLN
+225 ATDHPEKLN
-234 SIGSQQDDVP
+234 AIGSNKDDVP

-315 DLAYPTLTKDVFPTF
+315 DLAYPTLVKDVFPTF
-330 LNGFFLAVLLGAVFS
+330 LDGFFLAVLLGAVFS

-364 VLINKEATDRQMI
+364 VLINNKATDRQMI

-387 ALITFFISPK
+387 ALATFFISPM

-419 IIAIVLVGIFSK
+419 IITIVLVGIFAK
-431 RIPAIGPKIVII
+431 KVPAIAPKIVII
-443 SHVIVY
+443 AHVIVY
-449 YLLIWGLPMFFH
+449 YLLIWGLPMFFK
-461 YEMTINFIYIQGLL
+461 YEMAINFIYIQGLL

-481 LMIVIGA
+481 VMLIIGMT
-488 IKPLSTPYQ
+488 KPLDIP
-497 FKPNPKVDMT
+497 FKFSPNPKVDMT
-507 PWKYTIPVTVVLFG
+507 PWKYTIPVTVLLLG
-521 SMIFTFIL
+521 SIVFTFIL
-529 FSPIGLASQEN
+529 FSPIGLAAQHH
-540 IVSPLFWPM
+540 IVSSWFWPSI
-549 VIALVI
+549 VLLVI
-555 VVGVLY
+555 IVVTFYFIGLR
-561 YVSLKQ
+561 Q
-567 WSHKYESTLKQQYN
+567 WSKKYEVALKQQYN
-581 KQLKEELNIEQQGK
+581 KELFTDLNQSELPGEQLIR
-595 VITNSLEHSIK
+595 

>member
-1 MYVAFTL
+1 MYIAFTL
-8 VSCAFFIGIVAW
+8 ISCAFFIGIVAW

-28 TLNSSGGFFLGG
+28 TVSSSGGFFLGG

-62 IGLNGQGYKNNLSSM
+62 IGLNGQGYQNNLSSM

-110 NTRFD
+110 NNRFD
-115 HQTRLLIVV
+115 KQTRLLIVL

-146 IQIFDIPNMFDITYE
+146 LQIFDIPHMFHITYE
-161 QSIWII
+161 QSIWVI
-167 VWVIGI
+167 VWIIGI
-173 IGMLYAVLGG
+173 IGMLYAILGG

-204 VPILGFIALGH
+204 VPILGFIALGN
-215 GSMLAGMKTI
+215 GSLLEGMKTI
-225 ATEHPEKLN
+225 ATNHPEKLN
-234 SIGSQQDDVP
+234 AIGSNKDDVP

-292 VPFLMMIPGVIAYHL
+292 VPFLMMIPGVIAFHL

-315 DLAYPTLTKDVFPTF
+315 DLAYPTLVKDVFPTF
-330 LNGFFLAVLLGAVFS
+330 LDGFFLAVLLGAVFS

-364 VLINKEATDRQMI
+364 VLINNKATDRQMI
-377 RVSQWFGVIL
+377 RISQWFGVIL
-387 ALITFFISPK
+387 ALVTFFISPM

-419 IIAIVLVGIFSK
+419 IIAIVLVGIFAK
-431 RIPAIGPKIVII
+431 RVPAIAPKIVII

-449 YLLIWGLPMFFH
+449 YLLIWGLPMFFK
-461 YEMTINFIYIQGLL
+461 YEMAINFIYIQGVL

-481 LMIVIGA
+481 VMLIIGMINPLA
-488 IKPLSTPYQ
+488 IP
-497 FKPNPKVDMT
+497 FKFSPSPKVDMT
-507 PWKYTIPVTVVLFG
+507 PWKYTIPVTVLLLGAIV
-521 SMIFTFIL
+521 FTFIL
-529 FSPIGLASQEN
+529 FSPIGLAAQHH
-540 IVSPLFWPM
+540 IVSSWFWPSI
-549 VIALVI
+549 VLLAII
-555 VVGVLY
+555 VVIFY
-561 YVSLKQ
+561 YIGLRQ
-567 WSHKYESTLKQQYN
+567 WSKKYETTLKQQYN
-581 KQLKEELNIEQQGK
+581 EELFRDLNQSELSGEPL
-595 VITNSLEHSIK
+595 VR

>member
-1 MYVAFTL
+1 MYIAFTL
-8 VSCAFFIGIVAW
+8 ISCAFFIGIVAW

-28 TLNSSGGFFLGG
+28 TVSSSGGFFLGG

-62 IGLNGQGYKNNLSSM
+62 IGLNGQGYQNNLSSM

-110 NTRFD
+110 NNRFD
-115 HQTRLLIVV
+115 KQTRLLIVL

-146 IQIFDIPNMFDITYE
+146 LQIFDIPNMFHITYE
-161 QSIWII
+161 QSIWVI

-173 IGMLYAVLGG
+173 IGMLYAILGG

-193 NGIGLLIVGVL
+193 NGIGFLIVGVL
-204 VPILGFIALGH
+204 VPILGFIALGN
-215 GSMLAGMKTI
+215 GSLLEGMKTI
-225 ATEHPEKLN
+225 ATDHPEKLN
-234 SIGSQQDDVP
+234 AIGSNKDDVP

-292 VPFLMMIPGVIAYHL
+292 VPFLMMIPGVIAFHL

-315 DLAYPTLTKDVFPTF
+315 DLAYPTLVKDVFPTF
-330 LNGFFLAVLLGAVFS
+330 LDGFFLAVLLGAVFS

-364 VLINKEATDRQMI
+364 VLINNKATDRQMI

-387 ALITFFISPK
+387 ALATFFISPM

-419 IIAIVLVGIFSK
+419 IIAIVLVGIFAK
-431 RIPAIGPKIVII
+431 RVPAIAPKIVII

-449 YLLIWGLPMFFH
+449 YLLIWGLPMFFK
-461 YEMTINFIYIQGLL
+461 YEMAINFIYIQGLL
-475 FVIEVL
+475 FVVEVL
-481 LMIVIGA
+481 VMLIIGMTN
-488 IKPLSTPYQ
+488 PLDIP
-497 FKPNPKVDMT
+497 FKFSPNPKVDMT
-507 PWKYTIPVTVVLFG
+507 PWKYTIPVTVLLLG
-521 SMIFTFIL
+521 SIVFTFIL
-529 FSPIGLASQEN
+529 FSPIGLAAQHH
-540 IVSPLFWPM
+540 IVSSWFWPSI
-549 VIALVI
+549 VLLAII
-555 VVGVLY
+555 VVIFY
-561 YVSLKQ
+561 YIGLRQ
-567 WSHKYESTLKQQYN
+567 WSKKYETTLKQRYN
-581 KQLKEELNIEQQGK
+581 KELFTDLNQSELPGEQLIR
-595 VITNSLEHSIK
+595 

>member
-1 MYVAFTL
+1 MYIAFTL
-8 VSCAFFIGIVAW
+8 ISCAFFIGIVAW

-28 TLNSSGGFFLGG
+28 TVSSSGGFFLGG

-62 IGLNGQGYKNNLSSM
+62 IGLNGQGYQNNLSSM

-110 NTRFD
+110 NNRFD
-115 HQTRLLIVV
+115 KQTRLLIVL

-146 IQIFDIPNMFDITYE
+146 LQIFDIPNMFHITYE
-161 QSIWII
+161 QSIWVI

-173 IGMLYAVLGG
+173 IGMLYAILGG
-183 LKAIAISDTL
+183 LRAIAISDTL
-193 NGIGLLIVGVL
+193 NGIGLLIVGIL
-204 VPILGFIALGH
+204 VPILGFIALGN
-215 GSMLAGMKTI
+215 GSLLEGMKTV
-225 ATEHPEKLN
+225 ATDHPEKLN
-234 SIGSQQDDVP
+234 AIGSNKDDVP

-315 DLAYPTLTKDVFPTF
+315 DLAYPTLVKDVFPTF
-330 LNGFFLAVLLGAVFS
+330 LDGFFLAVLLGAVFS

-364 VLINKEATDRQMI
+364 VLINNKATDRQMI

-387 ALITFFISPK
+387 ALATFFISPM

-419 IIAIVLVGIFSK
+419 IIAIVLVGIFAK
-431 RIPAIGPKIVII
+431 KVPAIAPKIVII

-449 YLLIWGLPMFFH
+449 YLLIWGLPMVFK
-461 YEMTINFIYIQGLL
+461 YEMAINFIYIQGLL
-475 FVIEVL
+475 FEIEVL
-481 LMIVIGA
+481 IMLIIGMTN
-488 IKPLSTPYQ
+488 PLDIP
-497 FKPNPKVDMT
+497 FKFSPNPKVDMT
-507 PWKYTIPVTVVLFG
+507 PWKYTIPVTVLLLG
-521 SMIFTFIL
+521 SIVFTFIL
-529 FSPIGLASQEN
+529 FSPIGLAAQN
-540 IVSPLFWPM
+540 HIVSSWFWPSI
-549 VIALVI
+549 VLLAII
-555 VVGVLY
+555 VVTFYFIGLR
-561 YVSLKQ
+561 Q
-567 WSHKYESTLKQQYN
+567 WSKKYEVALKQQYDEALFRDLN
-581 KQLKEELNIEQQGK
+581 QNELSGEPLIR
-595 VITNSLEHSIK
+595 

>member
-1 MYVAFTL
+1 MYIAFTL
-8 VSCAFFIGIVAW
+8 LSCAFFIVIVAW
-20 YSYYKTKN
+20 YSYHKTKN
-28 TLNSSGGFFLGG
+28 TVSSSGGFFLGG

-105 LPEFI
+105 LPEFL

-115 HQTRLLIVV
+115 QQTRFLIVL

-146 IQIFDIPNMFDITYE
+146 LQIFDIPHMFGITYQ
-161 QSIWII
+161 QSIWIV
-167 VWVIGI
+167 VWIIGI

-193 NGIGLLIVGVL
+193 NGIGLLIVGLL
-204 VPILGFIALGH
+204 VPILGFITLGH
-215 GSMLAGMKTI
+215 GSMLEGMKTI

-234 SIGSQQDDVP
+234 AIGSNKDDVP

-280 KGALFTGFLKIL
+280 KGALFTGFLKVL
-292 VPFLMMIPGVIAYHL
+292 VPFLMMVPGVIAFHL
-307 YGSGLKNM
+307 YGPGLENM
-315 DLAYPTLTKDVFPTF
+315 DLAYPTLTKDVFPTY

-350 LNSASTLFV
+350 INSASTLFV

-364 VLINKEATDRQMI
+364 VLINKNATDKQMI

-387 ALITFFISPK
+387 ALITFFISPM

-431 RIPAIGPKIVII
+431 RVPAIGPKIVII

-449 YLLIWGLPMFFH
+449 YLLIWGLPMFFN
-461 YEMTINFIYIQGLL
+461 YQMSVNFIYIQGLM
-475 FVIEVL
+475 FVVEVL
-481 LMIVIGA
+481 VMLVIGFV
-488 IKPLSTPYQ
+488 KPLNEPFI

-507 PWKYTIPVTVVLFG
+507 PWKYAIPVTVLLIG
-521 SMIFTFIL
+521 TMIFTFIL
-529 FSPIGLASQEN
+529 FSPIGLASQKG
-540 IVSPLFWPM
+540 IVSPWFWPA
-549 VIALVI
+549 VSVLAIT
-555 VVGVLY
+555 VVTCY
-561 YVSLKQ
+561 YIGLKQ
-567 WSHKYESTLKQQYN
+567 WSVKYEAVLKGQYHA
-581 KQLKEELNIEQQGK
+581 KLKETHEIQEQTTKQF
-595 VITNSLEHSIK
+595 V